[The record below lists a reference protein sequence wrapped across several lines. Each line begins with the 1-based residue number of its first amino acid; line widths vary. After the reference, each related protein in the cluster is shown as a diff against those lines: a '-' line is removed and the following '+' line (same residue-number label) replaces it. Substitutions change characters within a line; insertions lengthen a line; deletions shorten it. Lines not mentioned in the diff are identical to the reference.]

1 MWLHVLVV
9 FLGRNDVLEIGLAIG
24 FGISSYSI
32 FESLSFF
39 LAKLL
44 IIFKS
49 DKWDDNNRILLII
62 NKTIEI
68 GKFLL
73 CSQGTK
79 SM

>member
-24 FGISSYSI
+24 FGISSFSI

-44 IIFKS
+44 IIFKL
-49 DKWDDNNRILLII
+49 W
-62 NKTIEI
+62 
-68 GKFLL
+68 
-73 CSQGTK
+73 
-79 SM
+79 